1 VVTRPFGTTN
11 PAASLRP
18 LDADLAA
25 RWDRL
30 ALDSGAP
37 AFVRPGWLGAWAD
50 AFGRTSA
57 LRALTVERAG
67 ELVAVLPLL
76 SGPAGLTL
84 SSPTNSETAVFAP
97 VAADADAAATLG
109 EKLLS
114 LRTAAIDLTALAAD
128 DPHVEALHAAA
139 GAARASVLRRTLRK
153 SPYIDV
159 SGDPAAFDRRL
170 SKNRRHGLK
179 RLQNRLRDA
188 GELTFGVHD
197 GGTPDGHISDDLA
210 ALLRDGYRLEAREWK
225 LAAGSAILSSPATT
239 AFYTSAAK
247 WAAEQGILR
256 LAFLRLDGRP
266 IAFGYCLQQ
275 GPTLSFLKLGMD
287 DEFQKLGPG
296 MVLTRHLIDY
306 AFAEPGVTELD
317 LLGENDAYKADLASG
332 TREQIRMQVFP
343 SRRIGAAQR
352 AAVVSV
358 AGLRT
363 SLVERLPEPARDRL
377 SALRNRLRR

>member
-11 PAASLRP
+11 PAAGLRP
-18 LDADLAA
+18 LDTDRVA

-37 AFVRPGWLGAWAD
+37 AFVRPGWLGEWAK
-50 AFGRTSA
+50 AFGKTSA
-57 LRALTVERAG
+57 LRALTVERGG

-97 VAADADAAATLG
+97 VAADADAAAAIG

-114 LRTAAIDLTALAAD
+114 LRTASIDLTALAAD
-128 DPHVEALHAAA
+128 DPRVEALHAAA
-139 GAARASVLRRTLRK
+139 GAARASVLRRTLRN

-188 GELTFGVHD
+188 GELTFDVHD
-197 GGTPDGHISDDLA
+197 GGRAEDLTP
-210 ALLRDGYRLEAREWK
+210 LLRDGYRLEAREWK
-225 LAAGSAILSSPATT
+225 RAAGSAILSSPATT
-239 AFYTSAAK
+239 AFYTAAAK

-306 AFAEPGVTELD
+306 AFAEPRVTELD

-343 SRRIGAAQR
+343 SRRIGPAQR

-358 AGLRT
+358 AGLRA
-363 SLVERLPEPARDRL
+363 SLVERLPDPARDRL